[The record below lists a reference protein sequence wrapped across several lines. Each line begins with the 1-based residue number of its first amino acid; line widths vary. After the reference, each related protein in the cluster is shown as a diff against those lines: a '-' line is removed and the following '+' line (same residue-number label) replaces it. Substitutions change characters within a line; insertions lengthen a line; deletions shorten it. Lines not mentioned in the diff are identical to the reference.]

1 MSQTAS
7 KVYRNTG
14 VLPNSGSSAYAT
26 KGDSGDSLRQ
36 ERLAALIL
44 KAASLWHSGVIP
56 ESVGCHENEVAELG
70 DAEME
75 LDDVSTQIL
84 KTLSLRGQARP
95 CDLARYC
102 AVSQPTVQRRLK
114 ELLLANLIVKHGNTK
129 GVTYALPKTEK

>member
-1 MSQTAS
+1 MSPTTS
-7 KVYRNTG
+7 RTHRDTG

-26 KGDSGDSLRQ
+26 RGDNGDSLGQ

-44 KAASLWHSGVIP
+44 KAASLWHSEVIP
-56 ESVGCHENEVAELG
+56 GSVGCHENEVAELR
-70 DAEME
+70 DAEVD

-84 KTLSLRGQARP
+84 KTLKLVGQARP
-95 CDLARYC
+95 CDLSKYC

-114 ELLLANLIVKHGNTK
+114 ELLLANLIVKRGNTK